1 MGWWLRSTNHSQVT
15 LGSWP
20 SWKHARDLWIY
31 CVFLITAD
39 MYPSI
44 VLSVYTICWVVIK
57 EMKRSKIHRK
67 KNINY
72 QKKKKINCTTWFG
85 FCLFVSV
92 FLHYCKQ
99 KTVVWY
105 WKHLSLWCNAGWI
118 QGTVMKQVPSL
129 LCQAAD
135 RTNPECCNNLIWSIV
150 NFTPQFMSLLAP
162 KVFLFFCVC
171 VLLLCYRFAQP
182 L

>member
-44 VLSVYTICWVVIK
+44 VLSVYTICWVIIK

-67 KNINY
+67 KTT
-72 QKKKKINCTTWFG
+72 KKKKKSIAQHDS
-85 FCLFVSV
+85 VSV
-92 FLHYCKQ
+92 CL
-99 KTVVWY
+99 
-105 WKHLSLWCNAGWI
+105 
-118 QGTVMKQVPSL
+118 
-129 LCQAAD
+129 
-135 RTNPECCNNLIWSIV
+135 
-150 NFTPQFMSLLAP
+150 
-162 KVFLFFCVC
+162 FLFFCIIVSRKQWFGTENIC
-171 VLLLCYRFAQP
+171 HYDAMQVGFRAP
-182 L
+182 LWNRYHHCCARQLTGRTRSAATILSDP